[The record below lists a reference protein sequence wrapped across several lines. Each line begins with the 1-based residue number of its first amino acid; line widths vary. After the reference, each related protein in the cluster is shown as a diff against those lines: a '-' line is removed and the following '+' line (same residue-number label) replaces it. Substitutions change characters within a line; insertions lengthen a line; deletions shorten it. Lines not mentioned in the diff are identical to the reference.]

1 MECPITSGKQMPPVD
16 ERRLTELREK
26 VQRAEA
32 GERYGAEY
40 LLDKLEFV
48 LADSGQRT
56 ADELASDIAE
66 QLVDEPDE
74 WERWVSYSDDDY
86 LSWKIVQALVAA
98 LRERDPECLQR
109 PPLFD
114 WVVDAALGIE
124 PLRPRGADER
134 LNRFSKMVIALT
146 VDRLRNLPNGPVIW
160 SERGDS
166 ACDLVA
172 ERVGLKP
179 DTVRK
184 TWNDYRRQ
192 LQRTG
197 LLGTT
202 PRWMGTGK
210 AE

>member
-1 MECPITSGKQMPPVD
+1 MECFTSGKQMPPVD
-16 ERRLTELREK
+16 ERHLTELREK
-26 VQRAEA
+26 IEKAEA
-32 GERYGAEY
+32 GGSYGAEY

-48 LADSGQRT
+48 LAESGLRT
-56 ADELASDIAE
+56 ADELASHIAE
-66 QLVDEPDE
+66 QLVEQPDE

-86 LSWKIVQALVAA
+86 LFWKIVQALVGA

-109 PPLFD
+109 PPLFG
-114 WVVDAALGIE
+114 WVVDAALDFR
-124 PLRPRGADER
+124 PLRPRGGDKR
-134 LNRFSKMVIALT
+134 LKRFNKMVIAVT
-146 VDRLRNLPNGPVIW
+146 VNRLRNLPNGPVIW

-172 ERVGLKP
+172 ERLGLQP

-184 TWNDYRRQ
+184 TWLKYKPELRRA
-192 LQRTG
+192 G